1 MTTNIELTQQVKKL
15 QETVTRLQASNN
27 RMRDDIEQLKNNH
40 GRLIEGVNKNIESL
54 VSRFQGPEKAQA

>member
-40 GRLIEGVNKNIESL
+40 GRLVEGVNRNIENL

>member
-1 MTTNIELTQQVKKL
+1 MTTNVELTQQVKKL

-40 GRLIEGVNKNIESL
+40 GHLVEGVNKNIESL
-54 VSRFQGPEKAQA
+54 VSRFQGPGKAKA